1 MKKDKTG
8 LTEEQVVPS
17 EAGKKASRKSTKKK
31 KPKMAL
37 WLKLVIILS
46 VAAVF
51 MMGFYLYLIVSG
63 QKLLKENVA
72 LLGNSESSILYDASG
87 NEFKRLYMQ
96 NRDSVDPGQ
105 IPDVVRNA
113 FIATEDKRFE
123 EHSGVDFLGIG
134 RAVIV
139 DIVHRSAKE
148 GGSTI
153 TQQLAKNLYLTQE
166 KTLFR
171 KAKEVSIAVALES
184 RYTKDQIL
192 AMYLNT
198 IYFGES
204 AYGIKAAAK
213 TYFDKDNL
221 SDLTIAEAAML
232 AGLPKA
238 PSYYNPIDYPD
249 RAIARRTVVLS
260 LLKEQ
265 GYITEE
271 DQKEANATPYR
282 APANRASS
290 EAYWGY
296 VDYVFQEAEEKAGLT
311 PAQLY
316 ANGYKIYTN
325 MNVKAQTA
333 VEDTFANDALF
344 PTTPNSSDNL
354 QAAAV
359 IVDHNNGKIV
369 AMLGGRNYRPRSF
382 NRAAQPRQPGSS
394 FKPVVVY
401 GPALE
406 TGEYKPDSLLIDKKM
421 SFGDYSPR
429 NYNNVY
435 KGKVTMTEAVQKS
448 MNIPAVWLLNRVGLT
463 ASMNFAESLGISLEP
478 KNDRNLAIA
487 LGGLTKGV
495 SPLQMAQA
503 YSAFASLG
511 TWNEAYAIEKIVDH
525 DGNVLYSHD
534 DQSKRVMS
542 EQNAYYMT
550 QMLQTVVSRGTGQR
564 ASMNRPVAGKTGTTQ
579 VNVAGAPSTANR
591 DAWFVG
597 YTPEYSAAIWMGFD
611 RTTDKNYMISGSGM
625 TANLFAKMM
634 TQAEKGIKVKPFN
647 KPNDAKT
654 IGESVAIPTDFSASY
669 KQSINAVTLTWK
681 KVDGVKSY
689 EIYRRSIDDEVFSLL
704 GKTAGSQFMDST
716 VEGEKDYEYYVIAV
730 KSDTERSKSS
740 EIVFISVPNPDG
752 TTDPNLIP
760 SPSPS
765 ASPSPSP
772 TTSSPSPTASANL

>member
-1 MKKDKTG
+1 
-8 LTEEQVVPS
+8 
-17 EAGKKASRKSTKKK
+17 
-31 KPKMAL
+31 
-37 WLKLVIILS
+37 
-46 VAAVF
+46 
-51 MMGFYLYLIVSG
+51 
-63 QKLLKENVA
+63 
-72 LLGNSESSILYDASG
+72 
-87 NEFKRLYMQ
+87 MQ

-105 IPDVVRNA
+105 IPEVVRDA

-134 RAVIV
+134 RAVVV
-139 DIVHRSAKE
+139 DVIHRSAKE

-171 KAKEVSIAVALES
+171 KAKEVSIAIALES

-198 IYFGES
+198 IYFGDS

-213 TYFDKDNL
+213 TYFNKDNL
-221 SDLTIAEAAML
+221 NDLTIAEAAML

-249 RAIARRTVVLS
+249 RAVGRRTVVLS
-260 LLKEQ
+260 LMKEQ
-265 GYITEE
+265 GYITEKQ
-271 DQKEANATPYR
+271 QKEADATPYR
-282 APANRASS
+282 APANRANS

-311 PAQLY
+311 PAQIY
-316 ANGYKIYTN
+316 ANGYKIYTA
-325 MNVKAQTA
+325 MNVKAQNA
-333 VEDTFANDALF
+333 VEDAFANDALF
-344 PTTPNSSDNL
+344 PTTPYTSDTL

-359 IVDHNNGKIV
+359 IVDHHNGKIL

-394 FKPVVVY
+394 FKPIIVY

-406 TGEYKPDSLLIDKKM
+406 TGQYKPDTLLMDKKM

-429 NYNNVY
+429 NYNNIY
-435 KGKVTMTEAVQKS
+435 KGKVTMTEAIEKS
-448 MNIPAVWLLNRVGLT
+448 MNLPAVWLLNKVGLT
-463 ASMNFAESLGISLEP
+463 TSMNFADSMGISLDS

-487 LGGLTKGV
+487 LGGLTRGV
-495 SPLQMAQA
+495 TPLQMAQA
-503 YSAFASLG
+503 YSAFANLG
-511 TWNEAYAIEKIVDH
+511 TWNAAYAIEKIVDK

-534 DQSKRVMS
+534 DQSKRVMT

-550 QMLQTVVSRGTGQR
+550 QMLQTVISKGTGQR

-579 VNVAGAPSTANR
+579 VNVAGAPRTANR

-597 YTPEYSAAIWMGFD
+597 YTPEWSAAIWMGFD

-625 TANLFAKMM
+625 TANLFSKIM
-634 TQAEKGIKVKPFN
+634 TQALRNTPVKPFT
-647 KPNDAKT
+647 KPDGAKAIGDA
-654 IGESVAIPTDFSASY
+654 VAIPANVTANY
-669 KQSINAVTLTWK
+669 KQSINAVTLNWTASAEA
-681 KVDGVKSY
+681 KSY
-689 EIYRRSIDDEVFSLL
+689 EVYRRSIDEDTFGLL
-704 GKTAGSQFMDST
+704 GKTAGTQFMDST
-716 VEGEKDYEYYVIAV
+716 VEGGKDYEYYVLAV
-730 KSDTERSKSS
+730 KSDTEKSKQS
-740 EIVFISVPNPDG
+740 EVMFISVPNPDDS
-752 TTDPNLIP
+752 TDPNLIP

-765 ASPSPSP
+765 PSTSP
-772 TTSSPSPTASANL
+772 TTTVKPSANL